1 MFYANYPD
9 SKYKGVF
16 YHSRRL
22 GYVLILIIG
31 GFLVAALAGC
41 ATPRHLYPTVER
53 LNAEGDFAGA
63 CRYVEEHA
71 KDYGMRNRLLY
82 ELDRGMLAFAAGD
95 YPDAIEAFTE
105 AESLMENL
113 YTISLINEATTWVIN
128 DNMAPYRGEDFE
140 SVMVNLFLALS
151 YANLG
156 QVEDALVEVRKI
168 DSKLVAINLQYDEAH
183 KNAYQEDPFARL
195 LMGILYEMGKTSADL
210 NDAYISYYLAMKG
223 YESEYSRYG
232 TTFPG
237 VFAENVLSLAE
248 FMGEKQLQLV
258 RQSFPQLSHPSLAER
273 RKLAEVYC
281 LHFNGRAPVKMEN
294 QIFLPLPGGYIAEVA
309 FPRYQRILDQIARA
323 RLHARSLDD
332 DREYQGEFA
341 LAEPIDSIAIENLE
355 NRQGRIMLKATARA
369 TAKYLAVMVGEA
381 MMQSEEGILPG
392 LVIAGFGNLL
402 LLTSEQ
408 ADLRSWRTLP
418 AEILI
423 SKLAIPPGSYRFWA
437 ECADNSGNATKRLD
451 LGKRELQAGDMLFIQ
466 FTTRH
471 GSSPPL
477 EEDRGRLFVSTIPP
491 DAMIRV
497 LNIGPRFHQQ
507 GMRLE
512 PGKYNLEI
520 SAPGY
525 ETEITWTELTS
536 GEDKK
541 VTVDLREIDGRR

>member
-1 MFYANYPD
+1 M
-9 SKYKGVF
+9 VF
-16 YHSRRL
+16 ADNKL
-22 GYVLILIIG
+22 LILIIG
-31 GFLVAALAGC
+31 GFLVAALAACSIPGHHY
-41 ATPRHLYPTVER
+41 ATVER

-71 KDYGMRNRLLY
+71 KDYGMGNRLLY
-82 ELDRGMLAFAAGD
+82 ELDRGTLAFAAGD

-105 AESLMENL
+105 AERLMENL

-156 QVEDALVEVRKI
+156 QVENALVEVRKI
-168 DSKLVAINLQYDEAH
+168 DSKLAAINLQYDEAH

-195 LMGILYEMGKTSADL
+195 LMGILYEMGRTSGDL

-232 TTFPG
+232 TAFPR
-237 VFAENVLSLAE
+237 VLAENALSLAE
-248 FMGEKQLQLV
+248 FMGEKQLQLM
-258 RQSFPQLSHPSLAER
+258 RRSLPHLSHPSLAER
-273 RKLAEVYC
+273 RELAEVYC
-281 LHFNGRAPVKMEN
+281 FHFNGRAPVKMEE
-294 QIFLPLPGGYIAEVA
+294 QIFLPLPDGYIAKVA
-309 FPRYQRILDQIARA
+309 FPRYQRILEQIAA
-323 RLHARSLDD
+323 RLHAHSLED
-332 DREYQGEFA
+332 DREYQSEFA
-341 LAEPIDSIAIENLE
+341 LAEPIDSIAIENLK
-355 NRQGRIMLKATARA
+355 NRQGRIMLKATVRA
-369 TAKYLAVMVGEA
+369 TAKYFAVKVGEA
-381 MMQSEEGILPG
+381 MMQTDEGIVPG
-392 LVIAGFGNLL
+392 LIIAGFGNLMA
-402 LLTSEQ
+402 LTSEQ

-423 SKLAIPPGSYRFWA
+423 SKLTIPPGSYRFWA
-437 ECADNSGNATKRLD
+437 ECADNSGSPTKRLD
-451 LGKRELQAGDMLFIQ
+451 LGKRQLQAGDKVFLQ
-466 FTTRH
+466 FTTRQ
-471 GSSPPL
+471 GSFPPL
-477 EEDRGRLFVSTIPP
+477 EEERGQLFVSTNPP
-491 DAMIRV
+491 DAMVRV

-525 ETEITWTELTS
+525 ETEITWTELSS

-541 VTVDLREIDGRR
+541 ITVDLREVDGYR